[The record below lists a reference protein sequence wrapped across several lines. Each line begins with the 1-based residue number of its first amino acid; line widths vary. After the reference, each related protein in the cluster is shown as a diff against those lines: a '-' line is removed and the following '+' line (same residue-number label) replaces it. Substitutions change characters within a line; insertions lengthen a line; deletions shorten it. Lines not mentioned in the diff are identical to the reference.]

1 MGSFI
6 GYRVGPA
13 PRSGGR
19 PEGGPSSDR
28 PGWAEYSYFTGAAIT
43 FLAGV
48 LSAAGWLWSATDGR
62 FDDMP
67 LGRLL
72 LVAVLLVPAVA
83 ASFILALG
91 GGFLAMTA
99 VTSVRAGISPARRA
113 GRRNARTPDSQ
124 GVEPHP

>member
-1 MGSFI
+1 MPGRAAGTGS
-6 GYRVGPA
+6 
-13 PRSGGR
+13 GR
-19 PEGGPSSDR
+19 SSDR
-28 PGWAEYSYFTGAAIT
+28 PGWAEFSSFTGAAVT

-83 ASFILALG
+83 ASFVLALG
-91 GGFLAMTA
+91 GGFLAMAA
-99 VTSVRAGISPARRA
+99 VASVRAGLSLSRRT
-113 GRRNARTPDSQ
+113 GQRSARTPDSQ
-124 GVEPHP
+124 GVGPHP